1 MMLESIFE
9 EICLYLDDQL
19 TKRAMELFDN
29 RDLSKLSVNHADY
42 LEVIKKKG
50 SPTLSDIAQ
59 ELNYSKPSVTI
70 MVNKLIDQGFVNKV
84 QSNEDK
90 RVFYVELTDLGKDL
104 IDMQLYIYREFA
116 SRLEKVLEGQDIKK
130 LADLLNKGL
139 RIIKDE

>member
-9 EICLYLDDQL
+9 EVCLYLDDQL

-29 RDLSKLSVNHADY
+29 SDLSKLSVNHADY

-104 IDMQLYIYREFA
+104 IDMQLDVYREFA
-116 SRLEKVLEGQDIKK
+116 SRLEKVLEGQDVKK
-130 LADLLNKGL
+130 LADLLNQGL
-139 RIIKDE
+139 RIIKDK